1 MHATAYPH
9 GPNTTDEAP
18 PVTMADIGPFAVR
31 CTLALTLAA
40 TRPPPSSSSLTS
52 RGGGRV
58 VCTRAGVHPATSPS
72 HALPASRWRSR
83 RDVLPYTGYSERR
96 RNEIAPHGSS
106 IDKPWAPRARDRLHA
121 NSERS

>member
-1 MHATAYPH
+1 MHATAYPR
-9 GPNTTDEAP
+9 GPEKTDKAP
-18 PVTMADIGPFAVR
+18 PVTMVGIGPFAVR
-31 CTLALTLAA
+31 CTHALTLAA

-58 VCTRAGVHPATSPS
+58 VCTRARVPPATSPS

-83 RDVLPYTGYSERR
+83 QDVLPYTGYSERR
-96 RNEIAPHGSS
+96 RNEIASHGSA

-121 NSERS
+121 NSKRS